1 MIHLRKA
8 SDRGHADHGWLT
20 SWHTFS
26 FASYYDTNFMN
37 FSALRVI
44 NEDFIKAGQ
53 GFGTHPHKDMEILTY
68 VLSGA
73 VEHQDS
79 IGNKERVPAG
89 EFQIMS
95 AGTGIRHSE
104 YNPNS
109 DRQLHLYQIWI
120 IPSKTGLTP
129 RYEQGRFDDVQGRQ
143 LVLSPDAR
151 GGSLKV
157 FQDMTLWRW
166 VLKDHETAEYVAEK
180 GRYIWIQ
187 VIRGEVTVNGV
198 KATTSDGLAI
208 RDEINLQLS
217 SSNDSEILLFDLPP
231 I

>member
-44 NEDFIKAGQ
+44 NEDFVKAGQ

-68 VLSGA
+68 VLSGTI
-73 VEHQDS
+73 EHQDS
-79 IGNKERVPAG
+79 IGNKERIPAG

-109 DRQLHLYQIWI
+109 DCQLHLYQIWI

-129 RYEQGRFDDVQGRQ
+129 RYEQRRFDDVQGRQ

-151 GGSLKV
+151 DSSLKV

-166 VLKDHETAEYVAEK
+166 VLKDHETTEYVAEK

-208 RDEINLQLS
+208 RDEVNIQLS
-217 SSNDSEILLFDLPP
+217 ANSDSEILLFDLPP
-231 I
+231 T